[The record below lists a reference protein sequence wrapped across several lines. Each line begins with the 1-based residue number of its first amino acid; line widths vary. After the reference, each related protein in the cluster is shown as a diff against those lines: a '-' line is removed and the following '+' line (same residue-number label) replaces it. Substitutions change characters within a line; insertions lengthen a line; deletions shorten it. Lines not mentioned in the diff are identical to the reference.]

1 MFPIRDNNPTRSTP
15 VVNYLLIALNC
26 AAWLFQLWMMGAFG
40 DVFVVAGYGLVP
52 RRVVSDPAGEG
63 FTVLTSMFMH
73 GDWMHLGWNMVF
85 LYIFGDNVEDAV
97 GRGRYAFF
105 YLTCGAVAA
114 FAQVAINPASPVPMV
129 GASGAISGM
138 LGAYLVLYP
147 RAPITVINPIFPLW
161 FLLGPFLV
169 FPAWLVVGEWFIGNL
184 WSGLGSLAQQ
194 ARGMNDGTMVAF
206 FAHLGGFV
214 AGLLLIRPAMTGRR
228 KADVDRWGGWRPPPR
243 RPPPGMG
250 GGERDVFRDQAP
262 RPGRWDPYN

>member
-26 AAWLFQLWMMGAFG
+26 AAWLFQLWMMGTFG
-40 DVFVVAGYGLVP
+40 EIVVVAGYGLVP
-52 RRVVSDPAGEG
+52 SRISSDPAGEA

-97 GRGRYAFF
+97 GRGRYALF
-105 YLTCGAVAA
+105 YVACGVAA
-114 FAQVAINPASPVPMV
+114 ALAQVLINPASPVPMV

-147 RAPITVINPIFPLW
+147 RAPITILNPFFPLW
-161 FLLGPFLV
+161 LLLGPFLV
-169 FPAWLVVGEWFIGNL
+169 FPAWLVVGEWFLGNL
-184 WSGLGSLAQQ
+184 LSGLGVLAQQ
-194 ARGMNDGTMVAF
+194 ARGSGDGAMVAF
-206 FAHLGGFV
+206 FAHLGGFI

-228 KADVDRWGGWRPPPR
+228 KAEVDRWHGWRPPPR
-243 RPPPGMG
+243 RPPPGVG
-250 GGERDVFRDQAP
+250 GQESDVFRDARP
-262 RPGRWDPYN
+262 RPGRWDPWN